1 MRPVLPAR
9 LAVLL
14 ATVAGKGLYFD
25 PASDPDHVGRADS
38 LALNLRAFAFDDNQ
52 TGTDVTGLPTPVLVR
67 LHFPVHSP
75 SFL

>member
-38 LALNLRAFAFDDNQ
+38 LALNLRAFAIDDNQ
-52 TGTDVTGLPTPVLVR
+52 TDGTGLPTPVLVR